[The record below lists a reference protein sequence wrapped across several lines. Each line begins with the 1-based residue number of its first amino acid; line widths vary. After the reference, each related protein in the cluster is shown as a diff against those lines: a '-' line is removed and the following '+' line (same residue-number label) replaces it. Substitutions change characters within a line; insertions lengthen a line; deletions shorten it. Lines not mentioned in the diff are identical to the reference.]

1 VSRGNNS
8 KNPALNYPLIGVFRF
23 PLASLSIGPI
33 LQRSTIHRRREAL
46 NHMTEEL
53 KWAKIYG
60 ATIDR
65 IWAQGWDKSRL
76 GVEALMWISHAE
88 RPLSV
93 EELCHALAVEIG
105 STYFNADNIP
115 SISTVLSCCQGL
127 ISVDRE
133 TSTVRL
139 INITLQKYLSSDRD
153 VFGSYEPHSTMAEI
167 CLTYL
172 NSAQVKAISADTSP
186 GALDTPFLEYSS
198 IYWGVHAK
206 RKLSDRATSLALQL
220 FQEYRGHVSANIL
233 EEIAHLEPPDLGT
246 DFGSSI
252 RFSELHCASFFG
264 IVELVAALTEMGYYD
279 INEGDSAGY
288 TPLAW
293 AAHNGHDE
301 VVRILLE
308 QEGVKLD
315 EPDNNGTTPLSQAAG
330 NGHEGVVKMLL
341 ERDEVNP
348 HKPDNNGGTPLS
360 HAAWAGGEGVVKLLL
375 EREEVDPDTEDDGGR
390 TPLSYASENGH
401 GGVVVEI
408 LLGLRDVKP
417 DRQDKVGA
425 TPLLYAAREGY
436 EGVVKMLLWLEEVN
450 PDRPD
455 NNGGTPLSYAAWAG
469 RGGVVKLLLE
479 REEVDPDTED
489 DDGRTP
495 ISYAAENGHGGVVE
509 MLLERGGL
517 CRPDNAG
524 RTPLSYA
531 ASEGHEG
538 VVKIFLRLNISP
550 NWVDGDGRTPLMLA
564 ENNGHKRVAEM
575 LKAYEFLEW
584 SG

>member
-8 KNPALNYPLIGVFRF
+8 KNPALNYPLTGVFRF

-33 LQRSTIHRRREAL
+33 LQQQTIHRRRERL
-46 NHMTEEL
+46 NNMTEEL
-53 KWAKIYG
+53 KWANIYG

-65 IWAQGWDKSRL
+65 IWAQGWHKSRL
-76 GVEALMWISHAE
+76 GVEALMWVTHAE
-88 RPLSV
+88 QPLSV

-105 STYFNADNIP
+105 STNFNADNIP

-133 TSTVRL
+133 TSTARL
-139 INITLQKYLSSDRD
+139 INVTLQKYLSSGPD
-153 VFGSYEPHSTMAEI
+153 GLGLYEPHSTMAEI

-186 GALDTPFLEYSS
+186 SALDTPFLEYSS

-206 RKLSDRATSLALQL
+206 RELSPLATSLALQL
-220 FQEYRGHVSANIL
+220 FQEYKGHVSANIL
-233 EEIAHLEPPDLGT
+233 EQTGHLDPPDLGT
-246 DFGSSI
+246 DFGSSL
-252 RFSELHCASFFG
+252 RFSGLHCASFFG
-264 IVELVAALTEMGYYD
+264 IVELVAALTETGCRD
-279 INEGDSAGY
+279 INGGDSAGY

-301 VVRILLE
+301 VVKMLLE
-308 QEGVKLD
+308 LEGIKLD
-315 EPDNNGTTPLSQAAG
+315 EPDNNGTTPLSQAAR

-348 HKPDNNGGTPLS
+348 NKPDSQGQTPLS
-360 HAAWAGGEGVVKLLL
+360 HAAL
-375 EREEVDPDTEDDGGR
+375 
-390 TPLSYASENGH
+390 NGH
-401 GGVVVEI
+401 EGVVEI

-417 DRQDKVGA
+417 DGQDKVGS

-436 EGVVKMLLWLEEVN
+436 EGVVKMLLRLEEVS
-450 PDRPD
+450 PDKPD
-455 NNGGTPLSYAAWAG
+455 NDGGTPLSYAAWAG
-469 RGGVVKLLLE
+469 REGVVKLLLE
-479 REEVDPDTED
+479 REDVGPGTED

-538 VVKIFLRLNISP
+538 VVKIFLGHYVSP
-550 NWVDGDGRTPLMLA
+550 NGADNNGRTPLTLA
-564 ENNGHKRVAEM
+564 KMNGHKRVVEL
-575 LKAYEFLEW
+575 LKAYESPELSCYESEW
-584 SG
+584 